1 MLNIFLWLNYSKSHR
16 LSLTEIAL
24 QVADLLEEGVHPPSP
39 DRRGCKGCFF
49 HDKAKNNRDKM
60 RYSNLSNNMMISKLW
75 TTITIQIQYVDGRVA
90 HMTDTTLHHSL
101 QSSPPTTSWWID
113 PCIIYTWRCISF
125 GGIKACFPPLNFQ
138 VTIHIF
144 RWLFKILVSWM
155 AGWLIP
161 CSNAVE

>member
-75 TTITIQIQYVDGRVA
+75 TTITIQIQYVDGRAA
-90 HMTDTTLHHSL
+90 HMTDTTLHQSW
-101 QSSPPTTSWWID
+101 QSSPLPDHAGSI
-113 PCIIYTWRCISF
+113 PVLFTWRWIFF
-125 GGIKACFPPLNFQ
+125 GGIKACFLS
-138 VTIHIF
+138 IF
-144 RWLFKILVSWM
+144 KWQSKFLDDCLKF
-155 AGWLIP
+155 
-161 CSNAVE
+161 